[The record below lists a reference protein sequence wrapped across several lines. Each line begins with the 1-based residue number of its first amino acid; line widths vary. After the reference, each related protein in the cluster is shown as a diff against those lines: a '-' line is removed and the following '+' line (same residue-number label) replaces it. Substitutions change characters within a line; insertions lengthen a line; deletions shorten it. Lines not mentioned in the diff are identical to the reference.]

1 MAAPTPEITA
11 KKAPAEID
19 RGSAVIELRG
29 VRKAFG
35 DLQVLKGVDLD
46 VFKGENVV
54 VLGRS
59 GSGKS
64 VLIKIIAGLLRPD
77 QGSVRVLGSEID
89 SLGPRELRALRS
101 KIGFSFQSS
110 ALYDSMNVRANLEFP
125 LVRNK
130 RELTRKEID
139 EAVVQ
144 VLDDVGLSQSINQM
158 PSELS
163 GGQKKRIGIA
173 RTLILH
179 PEIMLYDEPTA
190 GLDPVTSV
198 EINDLIREV
207 QQRYNTSAVII
218 THDLTCA
225 RSTGDRVIMLS
236 EGCFLRQGSF
246 DEVFESADP
255 RIQHFYTYNFIT
267 KA

>member
-1 MAAPTPEITA
+1 M
-11 KKAPAEID
+11 D
-19 RGSAVIELRG
+19 RNNAVIALRN
-29 VRKAFG
+29 VQKSFG
-35 DLQVLKGVDLD
+35 QQAVLKGVDLD

-64 VLIKIIAGLLRPD
+64 VLLKIIAGLLKPD
-77 QGSVRVLGSEID
+77 RGSVHVLGEEID
-89 SLGPRELRALRS
+89 RLDTRELQALRS
-101 KIGFSFQSS
+101 KLGFSFQSS
-110 ALYDSMNVRANLEFP
+110 ALYDGMNVRANLEFP

-130 RELTRKEID
+130 RDLTRTAID
-139 EAVVQ
+139 EAVAK
-144 VLDDVGLSQSINQM
+144 VLDDVGLSQTIDQM

-198 EINDLIREV
+198 EINDLINEV
-207 QQRYNTSAVII
+207 QQLYNTSAVII

-225 RSTGDRVIMLS
+225 RSTGDRVIMLA
-236 EGCFLRQGSF
+236 EGRFLRQGSF
-246 DEVFESADP
+246 EEVFESEDP
-255 RIQHFYTYNFIT
+255 KIRSFYNYNFIEKT
-267 KA
+267 

>member
-1 MAAPTPEITA
+1 MAAPTPETTS
-11 KKAPAEID
+11 KQPAEID
-19 RGSAVIELRG
+19 RGTAVIVLRG

-236 EGCFLRQGSF
+236 EGSFLRQGSF
-246 DEVFESADP
+246 DEVFASADP
-255 RIQHFYTYNFIT
+255 RIQHFYSYNFIT